1 MIILALKT
9 TFIVFLVKSV
19 TCNLST
25 SVHKAVILIV
35 KYTLLSVFFLHHQN
49 MQILYFLIFVCSSSD
64 NTASDTR
71 TLHHPPRLGV
81 GETNEKKDESSQQE
95 SPKWAAIRSL
105 RGVLGPNVR
114 AVQLFIIVSVKQI
127 LSEFYVHVNNLT
139 IYRPYIHD
147 CYSFVPLGSLD
158 RKSQNL
164 HVAVTSHCYI
174 YLDRPFELEGEQNIS
189 FVPVSIS
196 CFPCASCLRC

>member
-1 MIILALKT
+1 
-9 TFIVFLVKSV
+9 
-19 TCNLST
+19 
-25 SVHKAVILIV
+25 
-35 KYTLLSVFFLHHQN
+35 

-105 RGVLGPNVR
+105 RGVLGPNFR

-127 LSEFYVHVNNLT
+127 LSEFYVHVNNL
-139 IYRPYIHD
+139 IISRPYIHD

-164 HVAVTSHCYI
+164 HVAVTSHYYI
-174 YLDRPFELEGEQNIS
+174 YIS
-189 FVPVSIS
+189 TDLSNSKESKTSPS
-196 CFPCASCLRC
+196 CPCRVDFLFSLCILPKVLMLLNLVFSVFYGVESNTRFPYVTMTVIF